1 MICKY
6 FLRPILFWARFSPKR
21 SIHMK
26 KLFLTLALVLCLA
39 LTALVACTGDQTDST
54 DTAVETWICA
64 CGQDNGGKFCSE
76 CGTARPEPVTTEP
89 ETTEAETETPTE
101 EVTEET
107 TSDTA
112 EETTAATT
120 EPAETETRAPRYDYF
135 EADVKTDVTMD
146 QSVYADMQL
155 TLPADLQI
163 THEDV
168 MDYIEYIL
176 FQYRTADNGT
186 TQVTDQPMKLGDT
199 AYIYYKGVMD
209 GKEFEGG
216 SNWDDASPYAL
227 GLGSGS
233 FIPGFE
239 DGLVGMIPANATKD
253 SPAEIH
259 VTFPENYGSS
269 ELAGKDA
276 IFYVAVQ
283 YAVQYTIPAYTR
295 DTVENTLQYEGEKDF
310 YASDAAYL
318 SEFEGYVKTY
328 LESDI
333 AEDLEYEKINALW
346 NYLTEHATC
355 QNLPQL
361 ELDYY
366 YGAYM
371 EEIEYY
377 YDYYSAYGGTSF
389 KEQYPDFDTFAK
401 SYMGVEADGDWKAEL
416 NKLCEDMVK
425 KDMITHAI
433 AEMEGMETISDEE
446 FKAEV
451 QYWVDYYY
459 GYMTEEEILT
469 NMGED
474 VIREGALAEKMQTWL
489 LGRVTFTF
497 ETAE

>member
-1 MICKY
+1 
-6 FLRPILFWARFSPKR
+6 
-21 SIHMK
+21 MK
-26 KLFLTLALVLCLA
+26 KLALA
-39 LTALVACTGDQTDST
+39 LTLILCVMLAALVACTGDPS
-54 DTAVETWICA
+54 DTADTDAPAETWLCA

-76 CGTARPEPVTTEP
+76 CGTPRPEPDTTD
-89 ETTEAETETPTE
+89 AVTETPTE
-101 EVTEET
+101 EPTDT
-107 TSDTA
+107 TA
-112 EETTAATT
+112 EETTAASTEKDT

-135 EADVKTDVTMD
+135 EADVKTDVTVE
-146 QSVYADMQL
+146 QSVYTDMQL
-155 TLPADLQI
+155 TLPANLQV

-168 MDYIEYIL
+168 MDYIEYVL

-186 TQVTDQPMKLGDT
+186 TQVKDQPMKIGDD
-199 AYIYYKGVMD
+199 AYIYYTGVMD

-216 SNWDDASPYAL
+216 SNWTDTSPYKL

-239 DGLVGMIPANATKD
+239 EGLVGVIPANATKD
-253 SPAEIH
+253 SPAEVH
-259 VTFPENYGSS
+259 VTFPEEYGSAD
-269 ELAGKDA
+269 LAGKDA
-276 IFYVAVQ
+276 IFYVAVE
-283 YAVQYTIPAYTR
+283 YAVQYTVPAYTR
-295 DTVENTLQYEGEKDF
+295 ETVEKTLQYEAEKDF

-328 LESDI
+328 LEGQI

-346 NYLTEHATC
+346 NHLTEKAVC
-355 QNLPQL
+355 VNLPKL

-366 YGAYM
+366 YNAYL

-377 YDYYSAYGGTSF
+377 YDYYKSYGGSAFT
-389 KEQYPDFDTFAK
+389 EQYPDFDSFAK

-433 AEMEGMETISDEE
+433 AELEGLETVTEEE
-446 FKAEV
+446 FKAELK
-451 QYWVDYYY
+451 YWVDSYQ
-459 GYMTEEEILT
+459 GYMSEEEILQ

-474 VIREGALAEKMQTWL
+474 VIREGALSAKMQKWL
-489 LGRVTFTF
+489 LERAVFTF